1 MEFVLLLTVSFIPL
15 FISVSIL
22 FYSKTSLTKAL
33 SIFLLLLSFWQMDIA
48 FLYAEQ
54 FLSLQVI
61 DLLFRILRMGPIFIM
76 PTMYYFSYYL
86 VKENPFL
93 HRFGIMFNK
102 SGMCLVMMISIITY
116 LINFTSLGVE
126 SYRFVEAGDISPAHW
141 IPIYGPLNFTF
152 IINVLLVFINWFF
165 LFIVTLHLKGVYY
178 RSFYLQLVIAAMI
191 IFINGVISGF
201 SFAPLYFS
209 SFNSIIAALI
219 LFLGFFQMQSQRI
232 RNINIELIKQSELL
246 EEIMDI
252 NPNYLLVTGSDQRI
266 VKVNRS
272 FCQLFNER
280 EHTLLGKKI
289 STLIHFLPMIAYGF
303 EQPYRYTDYK
313 GKNYYIQW
321 GMKQL
326 YQNSGQSF
334 TIFFGNDVTEQKKN
348 EQLLLSSEKM
358 KVIGEMA
365 AGVAHEIRNPL
376 TTIRGFIQLLRE
388 RNPDSTYER
397 ILIEEID
404 RINQVLKELLILG
417 KPEAKSDELA
427 SVEPFDAVDEV
438 KNINLLFNAMATE
451 EGKKI
456 QLTNKLMQ
464 KQNIMMDKSHFKQVM
479 INIIKN
485 SLEAIR
491 EGGKVKIVL
500 DEHKEYIRIR
510 VMDNGEG
517 ISKERLARIGEPYF
531 TSKEKG
537 NGIGLTI
544 CFKIMSENKGKMFVK
559 SKERYGTVVTMLYK
573 AN

>member
-1 MEFVLLLTVSFIPL
+1 MGNEAA
-15 FISVSIL
+15 ISKFWSI
-22 FYSKTSLTKAL
+22 
-33 SIFLLLLSFWQMDIA
+33 
-48 FLYAEQ
+48 
-54 FLSLQVI
+54 V
-61 DLLFRILRMGPIFIM
+61 
-76 PTMYYFSYYL
+76 
-86 VKENPFL
+86 
-93 HRFGIMFNK
+93 H
-102 SGMCLVMMISIITY
+102 
-116 LINFTSLGVE
+116 
-126 SYRFVEAGDISPAHW
+126 
-141 IPIYGPLNFTF
+141 
-152 IINVLLVFINWFF
+152 
-165 LFIVTLHLKGVYY
+165 HL
-178 RSFYLQLVIAAMI
+178 
-191 IFINGVISGF
+191 
-201 SFAPLYFS
+201 
-209 SFNSIIAALI
+209 
-219 LFLGFFQMQSQRI
+219 
-232 RNINIELIKQSELL
+232 
-246 EEIMDI
+246 
-252 NPNYLLVTGSDQRI
+252 
-266 VKVNRS
+266 
-272 FCQLFNER
+272 
-280 EHTLLGKKI
+280 
-289 STLIHFLPMIAYGF
+289 
-303 EQPYRYTDYK
+303 
-313 GKNYYIQW
+313 
-321 GMKQL
+321 
-326 YQNSGQSF
+326 
-334 TIFFGNDVTEQKKN
+334 FGNDVTEQKKN